1 MTNECTPILDTG
13 LRGASVASTK
23 ISDVNGKLGKL
34 LYRGYLVSDL
44 AEKVCYEEIAFLL
57 LYERLPSKEELN
69 ALKTKLREKR
79 ALPESLFNFLKQIPA
94 DTEPMDV
101 LQAAVPLLVNF
112 DPVFNKSDSG
122 SKGSDKAGK
131 NIKPGKNIDAVK
143 ENIDAVRES
152 ALHLIAALPVIM
164 AAWERIRTGK
174 EPVMAHD
181 TLDHGANFL
190 YMLKGEVPD
199 KEMAHFFDTSLV
211 LHAEHS
217 FNASTF
223 TARQVASTRAHIY
236 AAISAAIGSLSGEL
250 HGGANV
256 RVMQMLKSIGSVDNI
271 DPYIENTLNSGGLI
285 MGLGHAV
292 YQVDDP
298 RALILAPMSKRLG
311 EIVGNTS
318 WYELSSEVE
327 KRAKKAFKA
336 RKNLDIFV
344 NVDFYSAS
352 LFYSMGIP
360 MDLFTPV
367 FAISRVGGW
376 AAHVLEEQFALAAPK
391 PALYRPGA
399 SYVGDYCGPNECS
412 FVDID
417 KR

>member
-1 MTNECTPILDTG
+1 MINECTPLLDTG

-34 LYRGYLVSDL
+34 LYRGYLVSAL
-44 AEKVCYEEIAFLL
+44 AEKTCYEEIVFLL
-57 LYERLPSKEELN
+57 LYESLPVAGELKELN
-69 ALKTKLREKR
+69 ARLMEKR
-79 ALPESLFNFLKQIPA
+79 KLPESVFSFLKQIPS
-94 DTEPMDV
+94 DTEPMDM
-101 LQAAVPLLVNF
+101 LQAAVPILATL
-112 DPVFNKSDSG
+112 DSRL
-122 SKGSDKAGK
+122 KERTLE
-131 NIKPGKNIDAVK
+131 NVK
-143 ENIDAVRES
+143 ES
-152 ALHLIAALPVIM
+152 ALSIIAGIPVIIAA
-164 AAWERIRTGK
+164 WNRIRNGK
-174 EPVMAHD
+174 EPVMPHE

-190 YMLKGEVPD
+190 YMLKGDIPN
-199 KEMAHFFDTSLV
+199 KEMSHFFDTALV

-236 AAISAAIGSLSGEL
+236 ASISAAMGSLSGEL

-256 RVMQMLKSIGSVDNI
+256 RVMEMLKQIGSVDKI
-271 DPYIENTLNSGGLI
+271 DEYIENTLNSGGLI

-311 EIVGNTS
+311 EIVGNTL
-318 WYELSSEVE
+318 WYELSVEVE
-327 KRAKKAFKA
+327 KRAKKVFKA

-360 MDLFTPV
+360 TDLFTPI
-367 FAISRVGGW
+367 FAVSRVSGW
-376 AAHVLEEQFALAAPK
+376 AAHVIEEQFALAAPK

-417 KR
+417 ER